1 MTALIVLGAGGTAS
15 EVLDWLPAFAA
26 VRTPYECLGLLDDD
40 PGKKRA
46 VIAGHRV
53 LGALS
58 DAGRWPQAQFVDA
71 LGGPA
76 SYRRRAEIVARTGLS
91 DDRFETLVHP
101 LASVSSRAVLGT
113 GCVVYPFA
121 YVAPGARLGR
131 HVTVLSHA
139 SIHHDTRI
147 GDWSILAS
155 HVALAGDV
163 TVGEHCYLGLGSRV
177 IGGVKVGDG
186 AMVGMGSA
194 VLRDVPPGAVVA
206 GSPARSLEPR
216 NP

>member
-1 MTALIVLGAGGTAS
+1 VTALIVLGAGGTAG
-15 EVLDWLPAFAA
+15 EVLDWLPALAA
-26 VRTPYECLGLLDDD
+26 AGTAYEC
-40 PGKKRA
+40 GKKNA
-46 VIAGHRV
+46 LIAGHRV
-53 LGALS
+53 LGPLG
-58 DAGRWPQAQFVDA
+58 DAGRWPKARFVDA
-71 LGGPA
+71 LGGPG
-76 SYRRRAEIVARTGLS
+76 SYRRRAEIVGKTGVT

-101 LASVSSRAVLGT
+101 LASVSSRAMIGP

-139 SIHHDTRI
+139 SIHHETRV

-163 TVGEHCYLGLGSRV
+163 TVGEQCYLGLGSRV
-177 IGGVKVGDG
+177 IGGARVGDG
-186 AMVGMGSA
+186 AMVGMGSV
-194 VLRDVPPGAVVA
+194 VLRDVPAGAVVG
-206 GSPARSLEPR
+206 GSPARSLEHG